1 MKAEDLNEVAPPVKK
16 RRWRKPPSP
25 VRVAA
30 PSTSSNNGSVS
41 CGGELAASI
50 RLQQPELMGVDEL
63 VITLKD
69 CHVPIDCNS
78 SRQELIELF
87 CKHVMPK
94 PQRKRKR
101 GSNEVGR
108 YV

>member
-1 MKAEDLNEVAPPVKK
+1 MLTIKAEDSNEVAPPVKK

-30 PSTSSNNGSVS
+30 PSTLSNNGSVS
-41 CGGELAASI
+41 ELVANI
-50 RLQQPELMGVDEL
+50 RLLQPELMGVEEL
-63 VITLKD
+63 VSTLKD

-101 GSNEVGR
+101 GSNEVDR